1 MVTEI
6 IRHHPTETGPQGM
19 GELGE
24 FLARVEEVW
33 VFEPIN
39 FSL

>member
-6 IRHHPTETGPQGM
+6 IRHHPTETFPQGM

-24 FLARVEEVW
+24 ISRSCRGGKGF
-33 VFEPIN
+33 
-39 FSL
+39 